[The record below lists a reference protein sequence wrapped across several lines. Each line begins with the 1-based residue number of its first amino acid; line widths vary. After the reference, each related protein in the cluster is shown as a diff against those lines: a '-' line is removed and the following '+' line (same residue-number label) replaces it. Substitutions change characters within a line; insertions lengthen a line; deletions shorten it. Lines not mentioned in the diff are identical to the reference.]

1 MRFCL
6 SFIDAPPYVRRYGRN
21 SFMTNPI
28 VLAGQY
34 GSPYTLKMRGVLRYR
49 RIPFRWMLRDSK
61 WDDLPPP
68 PVKIIPVIAYPNE
81 DGSGYSDVTV
91 DSSPQITRLESEHSE
106 RRLTPTDPALAFIDL
121 LIEDFADEWLT
132 KAMYH
137 YRWAYAPDIDKAGK
151 LLPLGRNL
159 QLDSDQSQKMYDYIT
174 DRQINRRG
182 LVGSTDWNAPLI
194 EGSYRRVLEAMNT
207 RFATG
212 DFMLGDRPGRGDFGL
227 YGQLSQL
234 VRWDPTS
241 VAVAVEVAPK
251 VTNWVERM
259 DDLAWLPV
267 EGDDGW
273 ASLDTLDSGTHDLL
287 AEAGR
292 AYAPFMVANA
302 KALMSGADEMT
313 CQIEGREYRQGPFG
327 YQGKCLQW
335 LRDDHAALSDSDRE
349 RVDAVLAGTGC
360 EMLFA

>member
-1 MRFCL
+1 
-6 SFIDAPPYVRRYGRN
+6 
-21 SFMTNPI
+21 MTNPI

-34 GSPYTLKMRGVLRYR
+34 GSPYSLKMRGVLRYR
-49 RIPFRWMLRDSK
+49 QIPFRWMLRTSK
-61 WDDLPPP
+61 WDDLPAP
-68 PVKIIPVIAYPNE
+68 PVPIIPVIAYPNE
-81 DGSGYSDVTV
+81 DGTGYGDITV
-91 DSSPQITRLESEHSE
+91 DSSPQITRLEAEHSA
-106 RRLTPTDPALAFIDL
+106 RSLTPIDPALAFIDT

-137 YRWAYAPDIDKAGK
+137 YRWAFAADVDKAGK
-151 LLPLGRNL
+151 LLPLSGDL
-159 QLDSDQSQKMYDYIT
+159 QLDSDQAQQRYDFIT
-174 DRQINRRG
+174 DRQINRRA

-194 EGSYRRVLEAMNT
+194 EASYRRVLEAMNT

-227 YGQLSQL
+227 YGQLTQL
-234 VRWDPTS
+234 VRWEPTS
-241 VAVAVEVAPK
+241 TAVAVDVAPK
-251 VTNWVERM
+251 VINWVERM

-273 ASLDTLDSGTHDLL
+273 ASLDSLDAGTQALL

-292 AYAPFMVANA
+292 TYAPFMVANA
-302 KALMSGADEMT
+302 QALMSGAGEMA
-313 CQIEGREYRQGPFG
+313 CDIEGREYRQGPFG

-335 LRDDHAALSDSDRE
+335 LREGHAALADSDRE

-360 EMLFA
+360 DVLFT